1 MLIAW
6 SPKSPRSY
14 YGLLLLQMISI
25 IIGVLI
31 SIRRNQLSIDD
42 AEFAVILT
50 RSPLCAYCMFLV
62 LPRLFMKTVAH
73 RAKSAVHNLKLLPTA
88 PTVAWNGLMTDLGS
102 QAIFDG
108 LCGVLTLLS
117 CLVLDVSV
125 QLNPITKSYSPIPCG
140 TGDCWQS
147 QTSPDIGTV
156 HRWVALIG
164 TSLIIYECV
173 LVRHKKLRWELMGKF
188 AGESPRVCLNN
199 KGTHVDIQHVIH
211 QPRNRFIGRGGCKS
225 IF

>member
-1 MLIAW
+1 
-6 SPKSPRSY
+6 
-14 YGLLLLQMISI
+14 
-25 IIGVLI
+25 
-31 SIRRNQLSIDD
+31 
-42 AEFAVILT
+42 
-50 RSPLCAYCMFLV
+50 MFLV

-102 QAIFDG
+102 RAIFDG

-188 AGESPRVCLNN
+188 AGELPRVCLNN
-199 KGTHVDIQHVIH
+199 KGTRVDIQHAIH